1 MVNSGVEY
9 ANAPTERHVVNGE
22 TIETEPFTQP
32 IGEDATVHQGDMRTI
47 DAEDEYDAV
56 ITDPPYYDNIIY
68 SEVSDYFYVWQKILL
83 EDDYECFQ
91 QDKTPRTESIVTNP
105 FYQKT
110 EEDFESELHEAF
122 TVVHQALKR
131 DGVLA
136 FTYHHSDS
144 ESWGELLAALC
155 DVGFEVTAT
164 YPISA
169 DENKFIGGDAVSF
182 DIIIV
187 ARPANDRDPVSWRR
201 LRQQIYKT
209 ARRTRQRLEESRDLA
224 RGDIGVVEM
233 GRCFHEY
240 SKHHGKVRKNGDV
253 MTAKEVVDAIY
264 GIIQDASQVGVVDV
278 FVDLLETT
286 DPDASEVNK
295 LCRSAS
301 TTPEE
306 LEEARLYGLDSG
318 EFWLGTWDDE
328 RRQAHIKTR
337 VNSTDGGELTAL
349 DKVQFLRYRYE
360 QGRTVSEYVEQWNG
374 IDDVRELAER
384 LANAT
389 GDDIYRR
396 VLGDRD
402 VTSYD

>member
-1 MVNSGVEY
+1 
-9 ANAPTERHVVNGE
+9 
-22 TIETEPFTQP
+22 
-32 IGEDATVHQGDMRTI
+32 MRTI
-47 DAEDEYDAV
+47 EAEDEYDAV

-68 SEVSDYFYVWQKILL
+68 SEVADYFYVWQKILL

-91 QDKTPRTESIVTNP
+91 HDKTPRAESIVTNP
-105 FYQKT
+105 FYDKT
-110 EEDFESELHEAF
+110 EEDFETELHEAF
-122 TVVHQALKR
+122 TVVHRSLKD

-169 DENKFIGGDAVSF
+169 DMQKFIEGDAVSF

-187 ARPANDRDPVSWRR
+187 ARPAGTREPVSWRR
-201 LRQQIYKT
+201 LRQRIYKT
-209 ARRTRQRLEESRDLA
+209 ARRTRQRLEENRDLA

-240 SKHHGKVRKNGDV
+240 SKHHGKVQKDGEV

-278 FVDLLETT
+278 FVDLLETD

-306 LEEARLYGLDSG
+306 LEDARLYGKDSG

-328 RRQAHIKTR
+328 RRQVYIKDR
-337 VNSTDGGELTAL
+337 IDNDEELTAL

-360 QGRTVSEYVEQWNG
+360 HGRTVTEYVERWDG

-384 LANAT
+384 LADAT
-389 GDDIYRR
+389 GDEVYRR

-402 VTSYD
+402 VTSY